1 MLKNYKELQIDQN
14 AIRCEVVEFLKQEG
28 CTMKT
33 FSKKVGLAYTT
44 VLKFLKHDINIHIY
58 STSNELI
65 QTTIRP
71 VSQLPQGYQHHPP
84 CTEIKA

>member
-44 VLKFLKHDINIHIY
+44 VLKFLKHDINIHI
-58 STSNELI
+58 STLCLI
-65 QTTIRP
+65 TKFLHRNKVT
-71 VSQLPQGYQHHPP
+71 
-84 CTEIKA
+84 